1 MFLASVS
8 SLLTYLPSI
17 FEWLYIKHFIG
28 HSRLNRTRQIVTDL
42 DRWQTFMTLKIS
54 GIFDVFLMVS
64 NSMRSFPP
72 HKDSRRREA
81 NSFNFYRQHN
91 HIIWISQFC
100 PHIVNFGFKN
110 SEKPKWKTF
119 RAHELLLK
127 FHECKIH
134 RIINLCG
141 LIIWAKTRYLSLLY
155 KSQYSSSKY
164 IWNLL
169 FFLRYGFHPKLEST
183 ITRYY
188 YLAVDKLVHLL

>member
-1 MFLASVS
+1 MLVFFRLFYFEKINYIILYFFDSILNNSPNNIIYGYGDVDMRKIS
-8 SLLTYLPSI
+8 ESFYVLGICLITTYLPSI

-72 HKDSRRREA
+72 HKDSRRRGA

-100 PHIVNFGFKN
+100 PHI
-110 SEKPKWKTF
+110 
-119 RAHELLLK
+119 
-127 FHECKIH
+127 
-134 RIINLCG
+134 
-141 LIIWAKTRYLSLLY
+141 
-155 KSQYSSSKY
+155 
-164 IWNLL
+164 L
-169 FFLRYGFHPKLEST
+169 F
-183 ITRYY
+183 
-188 YLAVDKLVHLL
+188 

>member
-1 MFLASVS
+1 MRKISESFYVLASVS

-72 HKDSRRREA
+72 HKDSRRRGA

-100 PHIVNFGFKN
+100 PHILWIIHIFRIQKNRNEKHLEHMTYYWNFM
-110 SEKPKWKTF
+110 S
-119 RAHELLLK
+119 AK
-127 FHECKIH
+127 FIEW
-134 RIINLCG
+134 L
-141 LIIWAKTRYLSLLY
+141 TY
-155 KSQYSSSKY
+155 
-164 IWNLL
+164 
-169 FFLRYGFHPKLEST
+169 
-183 ITRYY
+183 
-188 YLAVDKLVHLL
+188 AVW

>member
-1 MFLASVS
+1 MKWVLPKNLRLFICFTLKIIILSFFISLTQFQTIALANNIIYGYGDYV
-8 SLLTYLPSI
+8 LGICLITTYLPSI

-100 PHIVNFGFKN
+100 PHILLWIIFQEFRKTEMKN
-110 SEKPKWKTF
+110 
-119 RAHELLLK
+119 
-127 FHECKIH
+127 I
-134 RIINLCG
+134 
-141 LIIWAKTRYLSLLY
+141 
-155 KSQYSSSKY
+155 
-164 IWNLL
+164 
-169 FFLRYGFHPKLEST
+169 
-183 ITRYY
+183 
-188 YLAVDKLVHLL
+188 

>member
-1 MFLASVS
+1 MFYLEKINYIILYFFHSISNNSPNNIKFGLVTLIWENFLKVSLFRASIS
-8 SLLTYLPSI
+8 SLPIYPPI

-72 HKDSRRREA
+72 HKDSRRGA

-100 PHIVNFGFKN
+100 PHILLWIIFQEFRKTEMKN
-110 SEKPKWKTF
+110 
-119 RAHELLLK
+119 
-127 FHECKIH
+127 I
-134 RIINLCG
+134 
-141 LIIWAKTRYLSLLY
+141 
-155 KSQYSSSKY
+155 
-164 IWNLL
+164 
-169 FFLRYGFHPKLEST
+169 
-183 ITRYY
+183 
-188 YLAVDKLVHLL
+188 